1 MGQDHA
7 KITVLVTG
15 ASGFIG
21 LHCILQLLQQ
31 GYRVR
36 GTVRSRARAEGVR
49 EAMAANLD
57 IELGD
62 RLELVEADLTLDD
75 GWADAVR
82 GCTYVLHVASPFP
95 NRAPEHEDEL
105 IKPAKEGTLRVLKAA
120 ADAGVRRVVV
130 TSSLAAVSGGHLV
143 DDSRVY
149 TEDDWS
155 IVERCPPYPKSKTLA
170 ERAAWDFVES
180 LEGDTPME
188 LSVINPGA
196 VLGPVLNRHYST
208 SGEIV
213 RKLMAKELP
222 GTAKIGFPWVDVRD
236 VASAHIAAMTTPG
249 AAGQRF
255 CCATEFSWI
264 DEVADILAKR
274 FGPEGWKV
282 PTRKLPNFMVR
293 VVAMFDPTVKS
304 VVSDL
309 GRVRR
314 VSSEK
319 IRSVLGWQPHSLE
332 EMTVSMG
339 ETMIERGIVSRK
351 PSQSQ

>member
-1 MGQDHA
+1 MEDPMPEHHA
-7 KITVLVTG
+7 NTTVLVTG

-21 LHCILQLLQQ
+21 LHCVLQLLQQ

-36 GTVRSRARAEGVR
+36 GTVRSQARADEVR
-49 EAMAANLD
+49 EAMEANAAVD
-57 IELGD
+57 LGH
-62 RLELVEADLTLDD
+62 RLEIVEADLTRDE

-120 ADAGVRRVVV
+120 ANAGVKRVVV
-130 TSSLAAVSGGHLV
+130 TSSLAAVSGGHPV
-143 DDSRVY
+143 DNARVY

-170 ERAAWDFVES
+170 ERAAWDFVAS
-180 LEGDTPME
+180 LEGDAPME
-188 LSVINPGA
+188 LCVINPGA

-222 GTAKIGFPWVDVRD
+222 GTAKIGFAWVDVRD
-236 VASAHIAAMTTPG
+236 VASAHIAAMTAPG

-255 CCATEFSWI
+255 CCAIEFSWI
-264 DEVADILAKR
+264 DEVADILARR

-282 PTRKLPNFMVR
+282 PTRRLPNFMVR
-293 VVAMFDPTVKS
+293 VVAMFDPTVKT

-314 VSSEK
+314 VSSDR
-319 IRSVLGWQPHSLE
+319 IRSVLKWQPHSLE
-332 EMTVSMG
+332 EMVVSMG
-339 ETMIERGIVSRK
+339 ETMIQQGIVSR
-351 PSQSQ
+351 

>member
-1 MGQDHA
+1 MHEDDA
-7 KITVLVTG
+7 NATVLVTG

-21 LHCILQLLQQ
+21 LHCVLQLLQQ

-36 GTVRSRARAEGVR
+36 GSVRNQARADEVR
-49 EAMAANLD
+49 ETMEANAGVG
-57 IELGD
+57 LGD
-62 RLELVEADLTLDD
+62 RLEIVEADLTRDE

-82 GCTYVLHVASPFP
+82 GCSYVLHVASPFP

-105 IKPAKEGTLRVLKAA
+105 IKPATEGTLRVLKAA
-120 ADAGVRRVVV
+120 AEAGVKRVVV
-130 TSSLAAVSGGHLV
+130 TSSLAAVSGGHPV
-143 DDSRVY
+143 DNARVY

-170 ERAAWDFVES
+170 ERAAWDFVAS
-180 LEGDTPME
+180 LEGDASME
-188 LSVINPGA
+188 LCVINPGA

-222 GTAKIGFPWVDVRD
+222 GTAKLGFAWVDVRD
-236 VASAHIAAMTTPG
+236 VASAHIAAMTVPE

-255 CCATEFSWI
+255 CCAIEFSWI
-264 DEVADILAKR
+264 DEVADILARR

-282 PTRKLPNFMVR
+282 PTRKLPNLVVR
-293 VVAMFDPTVKS
+293 IIAMFDPTVKT

-309 GRVRR
+309 GRVRQ
-314 VSSEK
+314 VSSDR
-319 IRSVLGWQPHSLE
+319 IRSVLNWQPHSLE

-339 ETMIERGIVSRK
+339 ETMIEQGIVSR
-351 PSQSQ
+351 

>member
-1 MGQDHA
+1 MPEDHA
-7 KITVLVTG
+7 NTTVLVTG

-21 LHCILQLLQQ
+21 LHCVLQLFQQ

-36 GTVRSRARAEGVR
+36 GTVRSQARADEVR
-49 EAMAANLD
+49 ETMEAHAGVD
-57 IELGD
+57 LGD
-62 RLELVEADLTLDD
+62 RLEIVEADLTRDE
-75 GWADAVR
+75 GWADAMR
-82 GCTYVLHVASPFP
+82 GCSYVLHVASPFP

-105 IKPAKEGTLRVLKAA
+105 IKPAKEGTLHVLKAA
-120 ADAGVRRVVV
+120 AEAGVKRVVL
-130 TSSLAAVSGGHLV
+130 TSSLAAISGGHPA
-143 DDSRVY
+143 DNARVY

-170 ERAAWDFVES
+170 ERAAWDFVAS
-180 LEGDTPME
+180 LEGDAPME

-208 SGEIV
+208 SGEVV
-213 RKLMAKELP
+213 RKLLAKELP
-222 GTAKIGFPWVDVRD
+222 GTAKLGFAWVDVRD
-236 VASAHIAAMTTPG
+236 VASAHIAAMTVPE

-255 CCATEFSWI
+255 CCAIEFSWI

-282 PTRKLPNFMVR
+282 PTRKLPSFMVR
-293 VVAMFDPTVKS
+293 LVAMFDPTVKN

-309 GRVRR
+309 GRVRQ
-314 VSSEK
+314 VSSDR

-332 EMTVSMG
+332 EMTISMG
-339 ETMIERGIVSRK
+339 ETMIQQGIVSK
-351 PSQSQ
+351 

>member
-1 MGQDHA
+1 MDQDHA
-7 KITVLVTG
+7 KTTVLVTG

-21 LHCILQLLQQ
+21 LHCVLQLLQQ

-36 GTVRSRARAEGVR
+36 GTVRSRARAQEVR
-49 EAMAANLD
+49 EAMEANVD
-57 IELGD
+57 VELGD
-62 RLELVEADLTLDD
+62 RLEIVEADLTQDD

-105 IKPAKEGTLRVLKAA
+105 IKPAMEGTLRVLKAA
-120 ADAGVRRVVV
+120 AGVGVRRVVV
-130 TSSLAAVSGGHLV
+130 TSSLAAVSGGHPV
-143 DDSRVY
+143 DNSRVY
-149 TEDDWS
+149 TEEDWS
-155 IVERCPPYPKSKTLA
+155 IVDRCPPYPKSKTLA

-188 LSVINPGA
+188 LCVINPGA

-213 RKLMAKELP
+213 RKLMARELP

-236 VASAHIAAMTTPG
+236 VASAHIAAMTAPG

-255 CCATEFSWI
+255 CCAIEFSWI
-264 DEVADILAKR
+264 DEVAGILAKR
-274 FGPEGWKV
+274 FGTEGWKV

-293 VVAMFDPTVKS
+293 VVAMFDPAVKT

-319 IRSVLGWQPHSLE
+319 IRSVLNWQPHSLE

-339 ETMIERGIVSRK
+339 ETMIEQGIVSRK
-351 PSQSQ
+351 PSASR

>member
-1 MGQDHA
+1 MPEDHA
-7 KITVLVTG
+7 NTTVLVTG

-21 LHCILQLLQQ
+21 LHCVLQLLQQ

-36 GTVRSRARAEGVR
+36 GTVRSQARADEVR
-49 EAMAANLD
+49 EAMAAHAGID
-57 IELGD
+57 LGD
-62 RLELVEADLTLDD
+62 RLELVEADLSRDE

-82 GCTYVLHVASPFP
+82 GCSYVLHVASPFP

-105 IKPAKEGTLRVLKAA
+105 IKPAKEGTLRVLRAA
-120 ADAGVRRVVV
+120 ADAGVKRVVL
-130 TSSLAAVSGGHLV
+130 TSSLAAVSGGHPV
-143 DDSRVY
+143 DNERVY

-170 ERAAWDFVES
+170 ERAAWDFVAS
-180 LEGDTPME
+180 LEGDAPME

-208 SGEIV
+208 SGEVV
-213 RKLMAKELP
+213 RKLLAKELP
-222 GTAKIGFPWVDVRD
+222 GTAKLGFAWVDVRD
-236 VASAHIAAMTTPG
+236 VASAHIAAMTVPE

-255 CCATEFSWI
+255 CCAIEFSWI

-282 PTRKLPNFMVR
+282 PTRKLPSFMVR
-293 VVAMFDPTVKS
+293 LVAMFDPTVKN

-309 GRVRR
+309 GRVRQ
-314 VSSEK
+314 VSSDR

-332 EMTVSMG
+332 EMTISMG
-339 ETMIERGIVSRK
+339 ETMIQQGIVSK
-351 PSQSQ
+351 

>member
-1 MGQDHA
+1 MPEDHA
-7 KITVLVTG
+7 NTTVLVTG

-21 LHCILQLLQQ
+21 LHCVLQLLQQ

-36 GTVRSRARAEGVR
+36 GTVRSQARADEVR
-49 EAMAANLD
+49 EAMEANID
-57 IELGD
+57 VELSD
-62 RLELVEADLTLDD
+62 RLEVVEADLTRDE

-95 NRAPEHEDEL
+95 NRTPEHEDEL

-120 ADAGVRRVVV
+120 AEAGVKRVVL
-130 TSSLAAVSGGHLV
+130 TSSLAAVSGGHPV
-143 DDSRVY
+143 DNARVY
-149 TEDDWS
+149 NEDDWS
-155 IVERCPPYPKSKTLA
+155 IIERCPPYPKSKTLA
-170 ERAAWDFVES
+170 ERAAWEFVGS
-180 LEGDTPME
+180 LEGDVPME
-188 LSVINPGA
+188 LCVINPGA

-213 RKLMAKELP
+213 RKLLAKELP
-222 GTAKIGFPWVDVRD
+222 GTAKVGFAWVDVRD
-236 VASAHIAAMTTPG
+236 VASAHIAAMTTPA

-255 CCATEFSWI
+255 CCAIEFSWI
-264 DEVADILAKR
+264 DEVADILARR

-293 VVAMFDPTVKS
+293 VVAMFDPTVRT

-314 VSSEK
+314 VSSDR
-319 IRSVLGWQPHSLE
+319 IRSVLHWQPHSLE
-332 EMTVSMG
+332 EMVVSMG
-339 ETMIERGIVSRK
+339 ETMIQQGIVSR
-351 PSQSQ
+351 